1 MPLFYE
7 ILSPSGLTD
16 TPGFQAAAVAA
27 DIRRKGT
34 DRLDLTVVYSE
45 APCTAAG
52 VFTQHALPAAP
63 VVQCRQALQTGKPL
77 HGFVANSGNA
87 NACTGE
93 EGLKDATAMQRTLAQ
108 ALGADGDAFFVS
120 STGRIGQPLPM
131 DAILPGIKDAAGKLG
146 ATFHHGLNAADAIL
160 TSDTR
165 RKVVSVK
172 VPVGDREVTLS
183 AMAKGAGMIE
193 PNMATMLAFIATDA
207 QIEQPFLQELLSASV
222 VDTFNAIS
230 VDGDMST
237 NDTVLVLANG
247 QSGVAVERDSE
258 AATAFTAALQHVCQ
272 RLARMI
278 VGDGERISKV
288 VEIKVLGAARQEDAT
303 KVARAIGNSLLVK
316 SSWYGNDP
324 NWGRVLDAAGYAG
337 VPMREDQIELYY
349 RASGKTPAIPAFV
362 KARLYPEL
370 KPTWKQIVS
379 LPTFTIELHLNQGEA
394 SQRFFST
401 DLTEGYVDYNKSE

>member
-7 ILSPSGLTD
+7 VLSPSGLTD

-34 DRLDLTVVYSE
+34 DRLDLAVAYSE
-45 APCTAAG
+45 QPCTAAG

-63 VVQCRQALQTGKPL
+63 VQLCREILKSAQPC
-77 HGFVANSGNA
+77 HGLVANSGNA
-87 NACTGE
+87 NACTGD
-93 EGLKDATAMQRTLAQ
+93 EGRKDAEAMQQ
-108 ALGADGDAFFVS
+108 ATARALRQEGKGFFVA

-131 DAILPGIKDAAGKLG
+131 DVILPGIQQAAQQLG
-146 ATFHHGLNAADAIL
+146 STHIEGLKAADAIL

-165 RKVVSVK
+165 PKVVTVK
-172 VPVGDREVTLS
+172 VPVGEQEITLS

-207 QIEQPFLQELLSASV
+207 KVEQPLLQQMLSRFV

-247 QSGVAVERDSE
+247 VSGIEITAESE
-258 AATAFTAALQHVCQ
+258 ALAAFETALHHVCQ

-278 VGDGERISKV
+278 VGDGERITKV
-288 VEIKVLGAARQEDAT
+288 VELKVTGAASLEDAE

-324 NWGRVLDAAGYAG
+324 NWGRILDAAGYAG
-337 VPMREDQIELYY
+337 VPMREEEIELYY
-349 RASGKTPAIPAFV
+349 RASANTPAVPAFV
-362 KARLYPEL
+362 KARLYPDL

-379 LPTFTIELHLNQGEA
+379 LPNFTIELHLGQGEA
-394 SQRFFST
+394 SQRFFAA